1 MRTVGYC
8 PKSLNCSGIAGNR
21 TKRDENMSWKEELG
35 DYSESEFLSSKDL
48 STGII
53 KAIITGF
60 SKTEFK
66 EEDRFVLSMKD
77 MKPLLLNKTNSK
89 MLREIGETKKIDELI
104 GRTVSLMKQ
113 KVNFQ
118 GDLVDAVRI
127 VDLE

>member
-1 MRTVGYC
+1 
-8 PKSLNCSGIAGNR
+8 
-21 TKRDENMSWKEELG
+21 MSWKEELG
-35 DYSESEFLSSKDL
+35 DYSESEFLSSRDL
-48 STGII
+48 TTGII
-53 KAIITGF
+53 KAVVTGF

-66 EEDRFVLSMKD
+66 DEDRFVLSMKD

-89 MLREIGETKKIDELI
+89 MLKEIGETKKIDELI

>member
-1 MRTVGYC
+1 
-8 PKSLNCSGIAGNR
+8 
-21 TKRDENMSWKEELG
+21 MSWKEELG

-48 STGII
+48 TTGII
-53 KAIITGF
+53 KAVVTGF

-66 EEDRFVLSMKD
+66 EEDRFVLSFKD

-89 MLREIGETKKIDELI
+89 MLREIGETKKIDELV